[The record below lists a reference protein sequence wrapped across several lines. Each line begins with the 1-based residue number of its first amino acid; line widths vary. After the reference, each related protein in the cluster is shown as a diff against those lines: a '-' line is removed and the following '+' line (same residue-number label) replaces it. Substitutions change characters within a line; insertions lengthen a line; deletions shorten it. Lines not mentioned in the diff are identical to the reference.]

1 MGKLNLEKI
10 SVSEYKKKVS
20 VSEIDLKTI
29 YWLDDG
35 TIYVGNN
42 LYGGKV
48 EIIESDPTFP
58 EMNTIYVDKNTL
70 QLKTFN
76 GVSYDVISKGYTISL
91 ENTSSDDLVPTAKAV
106 ASYVQNK
113 IQEVIESDSG
123 ITSISY
129 LENGELSVTKDG
141 ETSTIPLNGMT
152 YSPTYDE
159 ITRKLTIPIVGS
171 SALEINFAKDTAVT
185 AGKYNKDTN
194 EIWLTLAE
202 DKTYTDESKLIKI
215 PAQGLI
221 DIYTGK
227 ETNTTTTT
235 VSETNE
241 ISVDV
246 KISAESGNSLS
257 VKSDG
262 LYVNVPSDANK
273 LDKVTTGHVDEIIT
287 ANADGTV
294 KVSGKSIGGDTLV
307 PTPDSNTLA
316 TEAAV
321 KSYADTVSATA
332 LSNAKTYAD
341 NGDTTTLSSAK
352 EYADGLITWVNW

>member
-1 MGKLNLEKI
+1 MGKLSLEKI

-20 VSEIDLKTI
+20 ASEIDLRTI

-42 LYGGKV
+42 LYGGKIQ
-48 EIIESDPTFP
+48 IIEADPTYP
-58 EMNTIYVDKNTL
+58 EMNTIYIDKNTL
-70 QLKTFN
+70 SMKTYN
-76 GVSYDVISKGYTISL
+76 GVSFDTITKGYTISITD
-91 ENTSSDDLVPTAKAV
+91 TSTDELVPTAKAV
-106 ASYVQNK
+106 ASYIQNK
-113 IQEVIESDSG
+113 IQEISESDSG

-129 LENGELSVTKDG
+129 VGNGELSVTKDG
-141 ETSTIPLNGMT
+141 AVSNIPLNGMT
-152 YSPTYDE
+152 YAPSYDE
-159 ITRKLTIPIVGS
+159 VTRKLTIPIVGD

-185 AGKYNKDTN
+185 AGKYNEDTN

-202 DKTYTDESKLIKI
+202 DKTFTDESKLIKI

-227 ETNTTTTT
+227 ETSTTTTT
-235 VSETNE
+235 VSDTNE

-246 KISAESGNSLS
+246 KVSAENGNSLS
-257 VKSDG
+257 IKEDG

-307 PTPDSNTLA
+307 PTPNSNTLA

-341 NGDTTTLSSAK
+341 NGDTSMLDSAK
-352 EYADGLITWVNW
+352 EYADGLITWINW

>member
-1 MGKLNLEKI
+1 MGKLSLEKI

-20 VSEIDLKTI
+20 ASEIDLRTI

-35 TIYVGNN
+35 TIYTGNN

-185 AGKYNKDTN
+185 AGKYNEDTN

-227 ETNTTTTT
+227 ETSTTTTT
-235 VSETNE
+235 VSDTNE

-246 KISAESGNSLS
+246 KVSAENGNSLS
-257 VKSDG
+257 IKEDG

-273 LDKVTTGHVDEIIT
+273 LDKVATGHVDEIIT

-352 EYADGLITWVNW
+352 EYADGLITWINW

>member
-1 MGKLNLEKI
+1 MGKLSLEKI

-185 AGKYNKDTN
+185 AGKYNEDTN

-262 LYVNVPSDANK
+262 LYVNVPSDTNK

>member
-1 MGKLNLEKI
+1 MGKLSLEKI
-10 SVSEYKKKVS
+10 SVAAYEEKVIS
-20 VSEIDLKTI
+20 STVDARTI

-42 LYGGKV
+42 LYGGKIQ
-48 EIIESDPTFP
+48 IIEADPTYP
-58 EMNTIYVDKNTL
+58 EMNTIYIDKNTL
-70 QLKTFN
+70 SMKTYN
-76 GVSYDVISKGYTISL
+76 GVSYDVISKGYTITL
-91 ENTSSDDLVPTAKAV
+91 ADSSTDELVPTAKAV

-113 IQEVIESDSG
+113 IQEIVESG
-123 ITSISY
+123 IGVTSISY
-129 LENGELSVTKDG
+129 VENGELSVTKGG

-152 YSPTYDE
+152 YAPTYDE
-159 ITRKLTIPIVGS
+159 TTRKLTIPIVGS

-185 AGKYNKDTN
+185 AGKYNEDTN

-202 DKTYTDESKLIKI
+202 DRSYTDESKLIKI

-227 ETNTTTTT
+227 ETTTTTT
-235 VSETNE
+235 AVSETNE

-246 KISAESGNSLS
+246 KISAEAGNSLS
-257 VKSDG
+257 VKDDG
-262 LYVNVPSDANK
+262 LYVNVPSDTNK

-287 ANADGTV
+287 ANADGTI
-294 KVSGKSIGGDTLV
+294 KTSGKSIGGDTLV
-307 PTPDSNTLA
+307 PTPDANTIA

-332 LSNAKTYAD
+332 LLNAKTYAD
-341 NGDTTTLSSAK
+341 NGDTSTLGSAK

>member
-20 VSEIDLKTI
+20 ASEIDLKTI
-29 YWLDDG
+29 YWLNDG

-48 EIIESDPTFP
+48 EIIESDPDYP

-70 QLKTFN
+70 SMKTYN
-76 GVSYDVISKGYTISL
+76 GVAFDTINKGYTIL
-91 ENTSSDDLVPTAKAV
+91 VEDSSTDELVPTAKAV
-106 ASYVQNK
+106 ASYIQNK
-113 IQEVIESDSG
+113 IQAITASG
-123 ITSISY
+123 TGVTSISY
-129 LENGELSVTKDG
+129 TGDGELSITKDG
-141 ETSTIPLNGMT
+141 TDSTIALNGMT
-152 YSPTYDE
+152 YAPTYDE
-159 ITRKLTIPIVGS
+159 VKRKLTIPIVGD
-171 SALEINFAKDTAVT
+171 SALEINFAKDTTVT
-185 AGKYNKDTN
+185 AGKYNEDTN

-202 DKTYTDESKLIKI
+202 DKTFTDESKLIKI

-227 ETNTTTTT
+227 ETSTTTTT
-235 VSETNE
+235 VSDTNE

-246 KISAESGNSLS
+246 KVSAESGNSLS

-262 LYVNVPSDANK
+262 LYVNVPSDTNK
-273 LDKVTTGHVDEIIT
+273 LDKVSTGHVDEIIT
-287 ANADGTV
+287 ANADGTI
-294 KVSGKSIGGDTLV
+294 KTSGKSIGGATLV

-321 KSYADTVSATA
+321 KSYTDNVANEA
-332 LSNAKTYAD
+332 LNNAKTYSD
-341 NGDTTTLSSAK
+341 NGDASTLDSAK
-352 EYADGLITWVNW
+352 EYADGLITWVKW

>member
-10 SVSEYKKKVS
+10 SVSEHKKKVS
-20 VSEIDLKTI
+20 ASEIDLKTI
-29 YWLDDG
+29 YCPHDG
-35 TIYVGNN
+35 TIYAGNN

-48 EIIESDPTFP
+48 EIIESDPDYP

-70 QLKTFN
+70 SMKIYN
-76 GVSYDVISKGYTISL
+76 GVAFDTITKGYTISVTDASTD
-91 ENTSSDDLVPTAKAV
+91 ELVPTAKAV
-106 ASYVQNK
+106 ASYIQNK
-113 IQEVIESDSG
+113 IQEISESDSG

-129 LENGELSVTKDG
+129 VGNGELSVTKDG
-141 ETSTIPLNGMT
+141 AVSNIPLNGMA
-152 YSPTYDE
+152 YAPSYDE
-159 ITRKLTIPIVGS
+159 VTRKLTIPIVGD
-171 SALEINFAKDTAVT
+171 SALEINFAKDTTVT
-185 AGKYNKDTN
+185 AGKYNEDTN

-202 DKTYTDESKLIKI
+202 DKTFTDESKLIKI
-215 PAQGLI
+215 PAHGLI
-221 DIYTGK
+221 DIYIGK
-227 ETNTTTTT
+227 ETSTTTTT
-235 VSETNE
+235 VSDTNE

-246 KISAESGNSLS
+246 KVSAESGNSLS

-273 LDKVTTGHVDEIIT
+273 LDKVATGHVDEIIT
-287 ANADGTV
+287 ANADGTI
-294 KVSGKSIGGDTLV
+294 KTSGKSIGGDTLV
-307 PTPDSNTLA
+307 PTPDANTIA

-341 NGDTTTLSSAK
+341 NGDTSTLDSAK

>member
-10 SVSEYKKKVS
+10 SVSEYQQKVS
-20 VSEIDLKTI
+20 ASEIDLRTI

-35 TIYVGNN
+35 TIYTGNN
-42 LYGGKV
+42 LYGGKIQ
-48 EIIESDPTFP
+48 IIESDPDYP

-70 QLKTFN
+70 SMKIYN
-76 GVSYDVISKGYTISL
+76 GVAFDTITKGYTISVAD
-91 ENTSSDDLVPTAKAV
+91 TSTDELVPTAKAV

-113 IQEVIESDSG
+113 IQEYSDSG
-123 ITSISY
+123 HGVTSISY
-129 LENGELSVTKDG
+129 VENGELSVTKDG
-141 ETSTIPLNGMT
+141 VDSTISLDGMT
-152 YSPTYDE
+152 YAPTYDE
-159 ITRKLTIPIVGS
+159 TTRKLTIPIVGD
-171 SALEINFAKDTAVT
+171 SALEINFAKDTTVT
-185 AGKYNKDTN
+185 AGKYNEDTN

-227 ETNTTTTT
+227 ETSTTTTT
-235 VSETNE
+235 VSDTNE

-246 KISAESGNSLS
+246 KVSAESGNSLS
-257 VKSDG
+257 VKPDG

-273 LDKVTTGHVDEIIT
+273 LDKVATGHVDEIIT
-287 ANADGTV
+287 ANADGTI
-294 KVSGKSIGGDTLV
+294 KTSGKSIGGDTLV

-341 NGDTTTLSSAK
+341 NGDTSTLDSAK

>member
-185 AGKYNKDTN
+185 AGKYNEDTN

>member
-10 SVSEYKKKVS
+10 SVSEYKRKVS
-20 VSEIDLKTI
+20 ASEIDLRTI
-29 YWLDDG
+29 YWLNDG

-48 EIIESDPTFP
+48 EVIEQDPDYP

-70 QLKTFN
+70 SMKIYN
-76 GVSYDVISKGYTISL
+76 GVAFDTINKGYTIL
-91 ENTSSDDLVPTAKAV
+91 VEDTSTDELVPTAKAV

-113 IQEVIESDSG
+113 IQAIAESG
-123 ITSISY
+123 IGVTSISY
-129 LENGELSVTKDG
+129 VGDGELSVTKDG
-141 ETSTIPLNGMT
+141 ASSNIALNGMT

-159 ITRKLTIPIVGS
+159 TARKLTIPIVGS

-185 AGKYNKDTN
+185 AGKYNEDTN

-221 DIYTGK
+221 DVYTGK
-227 ETNTTTTT
+227 ETNTATTT

-241 ISVDV
+241 ISVNV
-246 KISAESGNSLS
+246 KVSAESGNSLS
-257 VKSDG
+257 VKDDG
-262 LYVNVPSDANK
+262 LYVSVPSDANK
-273 LDKVTTGHVDEIIT
+273 LDKVATGHVNEIIT
-287 ANADGTV
+287 ANADGTI
-294 KVSGKSIGGDTLV
+294 KVSGKSVGGATLV
-307 PTPDSNTLA
+307 PTPDENTVA

-321 KSYADTVSATA
+321 KTYADTVANKA
-332 LSNAKTYAD
+332 LDNAKTYSD
-341 NGDTTTLSSAK
+341 SGDTSTLNSAK
-352 EYADGLITWVNW
+352 EYADSLITWINW

>member
-1 MGKLNLEKI
+1 MGKLSLEKI

-20 VSEIDLKTI
+20 ASEIDLRTI

-35 TIYVGNN
+35 TIYTGNN
-42 LYGGKV
+42 LYGGKIQ
-48 EIIESDPTFP
+48 IIESDPTFP

-185 AGKYNKDTN
+185 AGKYNEDTN

-202 DKTYTDESKLIKI
+202 DKSYTDESKLIKI

-227 ETNTTTTT
+227 ETTTTTT
-235 VSETNE
+235 AVSETNE

-246 KISAESGNSLS
+246 KISAEAGNSLS

-273 LDKVTTGHVDEIIT
+273 LDKVATGHVDEIIT
-287 ANADGTV
+287 ANADGTI
-294 KVSGKSIGGDTLV
+294 KTSGKSIGGDTLV

-341 NGDTTTLSSAK
+341 NGDTSTLDSAK

>member
-42 LYGGKV
+42 LYGGKIQ
-48 EIIESDPTFP
+48 IIEADPDYP

-70 QLKTFN
+70 SMKTYN
-76 GVSYDVISKGYTISL
+76 GVSYDVISKGYTISVVD
-91 ENTSSDDLVPTAKAV
+91 SSTDELVPTAKAV

-113 IQEVIESDSG
+113 IQEIIESG
-123 ITSISY
+123 TGVTSISY
-129 LENGELSVTKDG
+129 VENGELSVTKDG

-185 AGKYNKDTN
+185 AGKYNEDTN

-202 DKTYTDESKLIKI
+202 DKTFTDESKLIKI

-227 ETNTTTTT
+227 ETSTTTTT
-235 VSETNE
+235 VSDTNE

-273 LDKVTTGHVDEIIT
+273 LDKVATGHVDEIIT
-287 ANADGTV
+287 ANADGTI
-294 KVSGKSIGGDTLV
+294 KTSGKSIGGDTLV

-316 TEAAV
+316 TEIAV

-341 NGDTTTLSSAK
+341 NGDTSTLDSAK

>member
-20 VSEIDLKTI
+20 ASEIDLRTI

-35 TIYVGNN
+35 TIYTGNN

-91 ENTSSDDLVPTAKAV
+91 ENISSDDLVPTAKAV
-106 ASYVQNK
+106 ASYIQNK
-113 IQEVIESDSG
+113 IQEIVESDSG

-129 LENGELSVTKDG
+129 VENGELSVTKDG

-185 AGKYNKDTN
+185 AGKYNEDTN

-227 ETNTTTTT
+227 ETNTTSTT
-235 VSETNE
+235 VSDTNE

-273 LDKVTTGHVDEIIT
+273 LDKVATGHVDEIIT
-287 ANADGTV
+287 ANADGTI
-294 KVSGKSIGGDTLV
+294 KTSGKSIGGDTLV

-316 TEAAV
+316 TEVAV

-341 NGDTTTLSSAK
+341 NGDTSTLDSAK

>member
-185 AGKYNKDTN
+185 AGKYNEDTN

-341 NGDTTTLSSAK
+341 NGDTSTLGSAK

>member
-10 SVSEYKKKVS
+10 SVAAYKEKVTS
-20 VSEIDLKTI
+20 STLDTKTI

-70 QLKTFN
+70 QMKKYN
-76 GVSYDVISKGYTISL
+76 GVSYDTITKGYTISVTD
-91 ENTSSDDLVPTAKAV
+91 TSSDELVPTAKAV

-113 IQEVIESDSG
+113 IQEYDENGHGV
-123 ITSISY
+123 TSISY
-129 LENGELSVTKDG
+129 ISNGELSMTKNGVD
-141 ETSTIPLNGMT
+141 STIALTGMT
-152 YSPTYDE
+152 YAPTYDE
-159 ITRKLTIPIVGS
+159 IARKLTIPIVGS
-171 SALEINFAKDTAVT
+171 NALEINFAKDTAVT

-202 DKTYTDESKLIKI
+202 DKTYTDEIKLIKI

-227 ETNTTTTT
+227 ATSTATTT
-235 VSETNE
+235 VSDTNE
-241 ISVDV
+241 ISVNV
-246 KISAESGNSLS
+246 KISTESGNSLS
-257 VKSDG
+257 VKNDG
-262 LYVNVPSDANK
+262 LYVNVPTDANK
-273 LDKVTTGHVDEIIT
+273 LDKVSTGHVDEIIT
-287 ANADGTV
+287 ANADGTI
-294 KVSGKSIGGDTLV
+294 KVSGKAIGGVTLV

-321 KSYADTVSATA
+321 KSYADSVGNTA
-332 LSNAKTYAD
+332 LSNSKTYAD
-341 NGDTTTLSSAK
+341 NGDSTTLVSAK
-352 EYADGLITWVNW
+352 EYADSLITWINW

>member
-42 LYGGKV
+42 LYGGKIQ
-48 EIIESDPTFP
+48 IIEADPDYP

-70 QLKTFN
+70 SMKTYN
-76 GVSYDVISKGYTISL
+76 GVSYDVISKGYTISVVD
-91 ENTSSDDLVPTAKAV
+91 SSTDELVPTAKAV

-113 IQEVIESDSG
+113 IQEIIESG
-123 ITSISY
+123 TGVTSISY
-129 LENGELSVTKDG
+129 VENGELSVTKDG

-159 ITRKLTIPIVGS
+159 TARKLTIPIVGD

-185 AGKYNKDTN
+185 AGKYNEDTN

-227 ETNTTTTT
+227 ETSTTTTT
-235 VSETNE
+235 VSDTNE
-241 ISVDV
+241 ISVNV
-246 KISAESGNSLS
+246 KVSAESGNSLS
-257 VKSDG
+257 VKDDG
-262 LYVNVPSDANK
+262 LYVNVPSDTNK

-294 KVSGKSIGGDTLV
+294 KVSGKSIGGATLV

-316 TEAAV
+316 TESAV
-321 KSYADTVSATA
+321 KSYADSVGNTA
-332 LSNAKTYAD
+332 LTNAKSYAD
-341 NGDTTTLSSAK
+341 SGDTTTLSSAK
-352 EYADGLITWVNW
+352 TYAEGLITWTNW

>member
-1 MGKLNLEKI
+1 MGKLSLEKI

-20 VSEIDLKTI
+20 ASEIDLRTI

-35 TIYVGNN
+35 TIYTGNN

-185 AGKYNKDTN
+185 AGKYNEDTN

-202 DKTYTDESKLIKI
+202 DKTFTDESKLIKI

-227 ETNTTTTT
+227 ETSTTTTT
-235 VSETNE
+235 VSDTNE

-246 KISAESGNSLS
+246 KVSAENGNSLS
-257 VKSDG
+257 IKEDG

-273 LDKVTTGHVDEIIT
+273 LDKVATGHVDEIIT

-352 EYADGLITWVNW
+352 EYADGLITWINW

>member
-1 MGKLNLEKI
+1 MGKLSLEKI

-129 LENGELSVTKDG
+129 VENGELSVTKDG

-152 YSPTYDE
+152 YAPTYDE
-159 ITRKLTIPIVGS
+159 TTRKLTIPIVGS

-185 AGKYNKDTN
+185 AGKYNEDTN

-202 DKTYTDESKLIKI
+202 DRSYTDESKLIKI

-227 ETNTTTTT
+227 ETTTTTT
-235 VSETNE
+235 AVSETNE

-246 KISAESGNSLS
+246 KISAEAGNSLS

-341 NGDTTTLSSAK
+341 NGDTSTLDSAK

>member
-185 AGKYNKDTN
+185 AGKYNEDTN

-227 ETNTTTTT
+227 ETTTTTT
-235 VSETNE
+235 AVSETNE

>member
-1 MGKLNLEKI
+1 MGKLSLEKI

-20 VSEIDLKTI
+20 ASEIDLRTI

-35 TIYVGNN
+35 TIYTGNN
-42 LYGGKV
+42 LYGGKIQ
-48 EIIESDPTFP
+48 IIESDPTFP

-185 AGKYNKDTN
+185 AGKYNEDTN

-202 DKTYTDESKLIKI
+202 DKSYTDESKLIKI

-227 ETNTTTTT
+227 ETTTTTT
-235 VSETNE
+235 AVSETNE

-246 KISAESGNSLS
+246 KISAEAGNSLS

-273 LDKVTTGHVDEIIT
+273 LDKVATGHVDEIIT
-287 ANADGTV
+287 ANADGTI
-294 KVSGKSIGGDTLV
+294 KTSGKSIGGDTLV
-307 PTPDSNTLA
+307 PTPDANTIA

-341 NGDTTTLSSAK
+341 NGDTSTLDSAK

>member
-1 MGKLNLEKI
+1 MGKLSLEKI

-185 AGKYNKDTN
+185 AGKYNEDTN

>member
-1 MGKLNLEKI
+1 MGKLSLEKI

-20 VSEIDLKTI
+20 ASEIDLRTI

-35 TIYVGNN
+35 TIYTGNN
-42 LYGGKV
+42 LYGGKIQ
-48 EIIESDPTFP
+48 IIESDPTFP

-185 AGKYNKDTN
+185 AGKYNEDTN

-202 DKTYTDESKLIKI
+202 DKSYTDESKLIKI

-287 ANADGTV
+287 ANADGTI
-294 KVSGKSIGGDTLV
+294 KTSGKSIGGDTLV
-307 PTPDSNTLA
+307 PTPDANTIA

-341 NGDTTTLSSAK
+341 NGDTSTLNSAK
-352 EYADGLITWVNW
+352 QYADGLITWVNW

>member
-1 MGKLNLEKI
+1 MAKLNLEKI
-10 SVSEYKKKVS
+10 SVAAYKEKVS
-20 VSEIDLKTI
+20 SSTVDSRTI
-29 YWLDDG
+29 YWLDNG
-35 TIYVGNN
+35 TIYVGNT

-48 EIIESDPTFP
+48 EIIESDPTYP

-70 QLKTFN
+70 QMKTYN
-76 GVSYDVISKGYTISL
+76 GVSFDTISKGFTISI
-91 ENTSSDDLVPTAKAV
+91 TDSSTDELVPTAKAV

-113 IQEVIESDSG
+113 VQEISESGLG

-129 LENGELSVTKDG
+129 VGDGELSVTKDG
-141 ETSTIPLNGMT
+141 VDSTIPLNGMVYT
-152 YSPTYDE
+152 PSYDE
-159 ITRKLTIPIVGS
+159 TARKLTIPIVGS

-185 AGKYNKDTN
+185 AGKYNEDTN

-221 DIYTGK
+221 DIYTGN
-227 ETNTTTTT
+227 ETSTAITT
-235 VSETNE
+235 VSDTNE
-241 ISVDV
+241 ISVNV
-246 KISAESGNSLS
+246 KVSAESGNSLS

-273 LDKVTTGHVDEIIT
+273 LDKVATGHVDEIIT
-287 ANADGTV
+287 ANADGTI
-294 KVSGKSIGGDTLV
+294 KASGKSIGGSTLI
-307 PTPDSNTLA
+307 PTPNSNTIA
-316 TEAAV
+316 TEVAV
-321 KSYADTVSATA
+321 KSYADSVGNTA

-341 NGDTTTLSSAK
+341 SGDITTLNGAK

>member
-1 MGKLNLEKI
+1 MGKLSLEKI

-113 IQEVIESDSG
+113 IQEVIELDSG

-152 YSPTYDE
+152 YAPTYDE
-159 ITRKLTIPIVGS
+159 TTRKLTIPIVGS

-185 AGKYNKDTN
+185 AGKYNEDTN
-194 EIWLTLAE
+194 EIWLTLSE

-221 DIYTGK
+221 DVYTGK
-227 ETNTTTTT
+227 ETSTTTTT
-235 VSETNE
+235 ISDTNE

-287 ANADGTV
+287 ANADGTI
-294 KVSGKSIGGDTLV
+294 KTSGKSIGGDTLV
-307 PTPDSNTLA
+307 PTPDANTIA

-341 NGDTTTLSSAK
+341 NGDTSTLGSAK

>member
-1 MGKLNLEKI
+1 MAKLNLEKT
-10 SVSEYKKKVS
+10 SVATYQEKVAS
-20 VSEIDLKTI
+20 STIDVQTI

-35 TIYVGNN
+35 TIYVGGK
-42 LYGGKV
+42 LYGGKIS
-48 EIIESDPTFP
+48 IIEQDSTYP

-70 QLKTFN
+70 SMKVYN
-76 GVSYDVISKGYTISL
+76 GVAFDTINKGYTISVDD
-91 ENTSSDDLVPTAKAV
+91 SSTDELVPTAKAV

-113 IQEVIESDSG
+113 IQEISESGFG

-129 LENGELSVTKDG
+129 VGDGELSVTKDG
-141 ETSTIPLNGMT
+141 VDSTIPLNGMVYT
-152 YSPTYDE
+152 PSYDE

-185 AGKYNKDTN
+185 AGKYNEDTN

-227 ETNTTTTT
+227 ATSTATTT
-235 VSETNE
+235 VSDTNE

-262 LYVNVPSDANK
+262 LYVNVPSDVNK
-273 LDKVTTGHVDEIIT
+273 LDKVATGHVDEIIT
-287 ANADGTV
+287 ANADGTI
-294 KVSGKSIGGDTLV
+294 KVSGKSIGGATLL
-307 PTPDSNTLA
+307 PTPDLNTLA

-321 KSYADTVSATA
+321 KSYADSVGQEA
-332 LSNAKTYAD
+332 LNNAKTYAD

-352 EYADGLITWVNW
+352 TYADGLITWVNW

>member
-1 MGKLNLEKI
+1 MGKLSLEKI

-159 ITRKLTIPIVGS
+159 ITRKLTIPIIGS

-185 AGKYNKDTN
+185 AGKYNEDTN

-262 LYVNVPSDANK
+262 LYVNVPSDTNK

-316 TEAAV
+316 TEVAV
-321 KSYADTVSATA
+321 KSYANTVSATA

>member
-1 MGKLNLEKI
+1 MGKLSLEKI

-185 AGKYNKDTN
+185 AGKYNEDTN

-341 NGDTTTLSSAK
+341 NGDTSTLDSAK

>member
-1 MGKLNLEKI
+1 MGKLSLEKI

-185 AGKYNKDTN
+185 AGKYNEDTN

-332 LSNAKTYAD
+332 LLNAKTYAD
-341 NGDTTTLSSAK
+341 NGDTSTLDSAK

>member
-1 MGKLNLEKI
+1 MGKLSLEKI

-185 AGKYNKDTN
+185 AGKYNEDTN

-202 DKTYTDESKLIKI
+202 DKSYTDESKLIKI

>member
-113 IQEVIESDSG
+113 IQEIVESG
-123 ITSISY
+123 IGVTSISY
-129 LENGELSVTKDG
+129 VENGELSVTKGG

-152 YSPTYDE
+152 YAPTYDE
-159 ITRKLTIPIVGS
+159 TTRKLTIPIVGS

-185 AGKYNKDTN
+185 AGKYNEDTN

-202 DKTYTDESKLIKI
+202 DRSYTDESKLIKI

-227 ETNTTTTT
+227 ETNTTTTA

-321 KSYADTVSATA
+321 KSYADTVSATT